1 MILPTMMFLWAEIDL
16 TILLSWDS
24 VFEERCHAEF
34 RLEIRRPCADQKI
47 ELDILRF
54 DPSLFLSG
62 LIAD

>member
-34 RLEIRRPCADQKI
+34 RLEIRRPCAD
-47 ELDILRF
+47 
-54 DPSLFLSG
+54 
-62 LIAD
+62 